1 MDPGVRVKIQHSPS
15 QHPIVVVGKGV
26 LANPRRFITQNQRRL
41 DGQIRFLEIDLRDA
55 DDVRVIRKRV
65 VQDAGVGSS
74 AILFIGLFGV
84 QILWYIWNLWRVPIT
99 VRKSIDEKTCVAKA
113 LTYGKQAYLQRR
125 ISSEASIAKL
135 LFQNGYKLAD
145 HLGLF
150 LRADDEQ

>member
-65 VQDAGVGSS
+65 VQVMNEVAP
-74 AILFIGLFGV
+74 FGHRHVPV
-84 QILWYIWNLWRVPIT
+84 QV
-99 VRKSIDEKTCVAKA
+99 
-113 LTYGKQAYLQRR
+113 QRNPGW
-125 ISSEASIAKL
+125 L
-135 LFQNGYKLAD
+135 V
-145 HLGLF
+145 
-150 LRADDEQ
+150 